1 MSSGDTRAQ
10 GSPSWRLWLRGR
22 HPDPLAGHASAPRL
36 PTRYG
41 PFARL
46 ADWWHAT
53 RDGKAGLPVI
63 GTDPPL
69 TPTFEAHSQTYQDR
83 SYHEQQRMVVRT
95 AELSDR
101 EARINTRIAEAEQ
114 AMLLVEKRLEAY
126 PEKPTTGELEERR
139 SGETDT
145 PIATVRLR
153 RSREHAARRAPL
165 VEEAIKLRAELQDLR
180 VELERTRQWI
190 LTCRTLCAV
199 RIHRLHAH
207 TMRRLAC
214 YERRLVRVH
223 SEGARLIPLL
233 APHYPQLAGWVQA
246 LADGPQDAT

>member
-1 MSSGDTRAQ
+1 M
-10 GSPSWRLWLRGR
+10 RGR
-22 HPDPLAGHASAPRL
+22 QPHPLAGNASSPRL

-53 RDGKAGLPVI
+53 RDGKAGLPAI
-63 GTDPPL
+63 DTGPPL
-69 TPTFEAHSQTYQDR
+69 TPTFEAHAQTYQDR
-83 SYHEQQRMVVRT
+83 CYHEQQRMIVRT
-95 AELSDR
+95 AELSDQ
-101 EARINTRIAEAEQ
+101 EARINARVAEAEQ

-139 SGETDT
+139 SGEATTDT
-145 PIATVRLR
+145 AIVRLR
-153 RSREHAARRAPL
+153 RSREHAARRSPL
-165 VEEAIKLRAELQDLR
+165 VSEAVELRNELQALR
-180 VELERTRQWI
+180 VELERTRQGI
-190 LTCRTLCAV
+190 LTCKTLCAV

-214 YERRLVRVH
+214 YQRRLVRVH

-233 APHYPQLAGWVQA
+233 APHHPQLAGWVQA
-246 LADGPQDAT
+246 LGDGTQDVT

>member
-1 MSSGDTRAQ
+1 M
-10 GSPSWRLWLRGR
+10 RGR
-22 HPDPLAGHASAPRL
+22 QPHPLAGNAPSPRL

-53 RDGKAGLPVI
+53 RDGKAGLPAI
-63 GTDPPL
+63 DTGLPL

-83 SYHEQQRMVVRT
+83 CYHEQQRMIVRT
-95 AELSDR
+95 AELS
-101 EARINTRIAEAEQ
+101 EQVARINARVAEAEQ

-139 SGETDT
+139 SGEATTDT
-145 PIATVRLR
+145 AIVRLR
-153 RSREHAARRAPL
+153 RSREHAARRSPL
-165 VEEAIKLRAELQDLR
+165 VSEAVELRNELQALR
-180 VELERTRQWI
+180 VELERTRQGI
-190 LTCRTLCAV
+190 LTCKTLCAV
-199 RIHRLHAH
+199 RNHRLHAH

-214 YERRLVRVH
+214 YQRRLVRVH
-223 SEGARLIPLL
+223 SEGARLVPLL

-246 LADGPQDAT
+246 LGDGPQDVA